1 MRTKGNTSASQS
13 SVNSSI
19 LDEDTM
25 DDDLLQQTVFQTM
38 RGDLFPYSSKE
49 KNKITFKKLP

>member
-38 RGDLFPYSSKE
+38 RGKYLPYSSKE
-49 KNKITFKKLP
+49 KKKITFKK